1 MNESLVPSPAT
12 STAILLAGG
21 QSRRMGQ
28 SKAFLPFGKETLL
41 ERLVR
46 FYSALFSE
54 VLVVAAHDQALPQ
67 VNARIVHDDVPDQG
81 PLAGIC
87 AGLRAARCDTC
98 FVASCDHPFPD
109 SGLVGALLAELDQF
123 DICAPRWEDWLQPLF
138 AAYRRTLLPGFEA
151 QLARGELR
159 PIGLFDQVRTRILEP
174 DDIRCIEPDGS
185 SLMDLNE
192 PVDYQRALEHLA
204 KVSAFPGGSI
214 RYAEG
219 TTI

>member
-67 VNARIVHDDVPDQG
+67 VNARIVYDDVPDQG

-87 AGLRAARCDTC
+87 AGLRATRCDTC
-98 FVASCDHPFPD
+98 FVASCDHPFPGPD
-109 SGLVGALLAELDQF
+109 LVRALLEGLGQF
-123 DICAPRWEDWLQPLF
+123 DICAPRWEGWLQPLF
-138 AAYRRTLLPGFEA
+138 AAYRKALLPDFAE

-174 DDIRCIEPDGS
+174 DEVRGIEPEGH
-185 SLMDLNE
+185 SLMDLDE
-192 PVDYQRALEHLA
+192 PEDYRRALEYLA
-204 KVSAFPGGSI
+204 SASASPGGSI
-214 RYAEG
+214 RNAEG